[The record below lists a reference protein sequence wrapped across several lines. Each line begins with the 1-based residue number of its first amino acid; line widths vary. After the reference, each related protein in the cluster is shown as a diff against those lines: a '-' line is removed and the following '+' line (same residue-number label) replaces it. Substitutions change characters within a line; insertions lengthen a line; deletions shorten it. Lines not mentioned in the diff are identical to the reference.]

1 MGAPAIIAGVSL
13 GASIFGGVEQN
24 KQRNKALKQEKEI
37 AAKQAADQAADAAR
51 LAQQTLEQPKIIAP
65 DNFMAQKASQLSKLR
80 LGMASTMTGAGLAQ
94 PAALTPASALKSK
107 LGA

>member
-1 MGAPAIIAGVSL
+1 MGAPAIIAAASL

-24 KQRNKALKQEKEI
+24 KQQNKALKQEKEI
-37 AAKQAADQAADAAR
+37 ATNQAADAAR

>member
-1 MGAPAIIAGVSL
+1 MGATADPIIAGVSL
-13 GASIFGGVEQN
+13 LTSIVGGIEQN
-24 KQRNKALKQEKEI
+24 KQQDKAAKALKAQQDI
-37 AAKQAADQAADAAR
+37 DNTNTANLAK
-51 LAQQTLEQPKIIAP
+51 QTLEQPKVIAP

-94 PAALTPASALKSK
+94 SAALTPASALKSK